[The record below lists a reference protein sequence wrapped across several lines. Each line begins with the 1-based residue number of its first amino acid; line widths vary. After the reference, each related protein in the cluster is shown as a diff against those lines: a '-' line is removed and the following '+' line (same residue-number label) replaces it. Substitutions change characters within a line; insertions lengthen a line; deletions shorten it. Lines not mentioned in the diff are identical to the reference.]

1 MAFIRSEEYFARKIQ
16 NIDNAISG
24 TRAAMENLEHDFQ
37 IEAHRSYLASLESSK
52 VKVRS
57 EYMNWRNKQQNIE
70 RGAHYKGY

>member
-52 VKVRS
+52 AKAIA
-57 EYMNWRNKQQNIE
+57 EYQNWKTKR
-70 RGAHYKGY
+70 